1 MRSRFDGF
9 LCLMSL
15 AGGTG
20 SGLGT
25 YVTEMLR
32 DIYPKA
38 FLINEV
44 VAPYQSGEVILQSY
58 NALLTLAH
66 LYEVRAFPNV
76 HCWFINVNSTLWP
89 AIGD

>member
-1 MRSRFDGF
+1 
-9 LCLMSL
+9 MSL

-32 DIYPKA
+32 DLFPKS
-38 FLINEV
+38 FIVNEV

-58 NALLTLAH
+58 NSLLTLAH
-66 LYEVRAFPNV
+66 LYQVQGVIIMCN
-76 HCWFINVNSTLWP
+76 
-89 AIGD
+89 AIPS